1 MPANAVPE
9 PIHFSGERGEPPD
22 RLQYWAGREAR
33 RWCRDIICAVAGT
46 RRRPA
51 VERVFVPEPK
61 RTPPL
66 AILATA
72 GAAS

>member
-1 MPANAVPE
+1 MPADAVPE
-9 PIHFSGERGEPPD
+9 PIHFSGERGEPRD
-22 RLQYWAGREAR
+22 RLQHRPGREAR
-33 RWCRDIICAVAGT
+33 RWCRDILCALAGT
-46 RRRPA
+46 RRLPA

-72 GAAS
+72 DAAC